1 MEWAGPVGKA
11 TPPTPPP
18 PPPSI
23 LSIHSMLFLQVLEK
37 KNRDP
42 SPRPHPINALFTLRS
57 LLLACE
63 KVIDGFGRWT
73 LWRLARGR
81 QTNCPE
87 HVSVILMSG
96 GVRGWGQNKM
106 GGEQGGVTATQ
117 QPRNSHAVSEK
128 DSEETV
134 VDVGG
139 RGGASGDKD
148 FAK

>member
-1 MEWAGPVGKA
+1 M
-11 TPPTPPP
+11 
-18 PPPSI
+18 
-23 LSIHSMLFLQVLEK
+23 
-37 KNRDP
+37 
-42 SPRPHPINALFTLRS
+42 
-57 LLLACE
+57 
-63 KVIDGFGRWT
+63 
-73 LWRLARGR
+73 
-81 QTNCPE
+81 
-87 HVSVILMSG
+87 ILMSG

-139 RGGASGDKD
+139 LGRGEGGITREGGGGASGDKD